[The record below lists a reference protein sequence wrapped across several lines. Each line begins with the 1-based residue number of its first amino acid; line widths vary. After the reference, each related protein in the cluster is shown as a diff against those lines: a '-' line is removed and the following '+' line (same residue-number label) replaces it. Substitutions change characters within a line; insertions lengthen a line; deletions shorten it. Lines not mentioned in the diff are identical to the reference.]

1 MDEEVARRHFSQALE
16 HSAPE
21 FERFFLA
28 RFFGLSISYDE
39 NPERCI
45 VEFPYADFMN
55 NPQGSLHGGVI
66 AFALDVSMGHLCNR
80 FLGASL
86 TLDMTTRF
94 LRPITDTARC
104 EAQFL
109 KKGRSIVHVESR
121 LLDAGGKLAA
131 VASSAWRVIQP
142 PEGGSEERSETP

>member
-1 MDEEVARRHFSQALE
+1 MDQEVAKRHFFEALE
-16 HSAPE
+16 NSAPE

-39 NPERCI
+39 SPERCI

-80 FLGASL
+80 FLGTAV

-94 LRPITDTARC
+94 LRPIKDAARC

-109 KKGRSIVHVESR
+109 KKGRSMAYVESR
-121 LLDAGGKLAA
+121 LFDAEGKLAA
-131 VASSAWRVIQP
+131 VASSAWRVREP
-142 PEGGSEERSETP
+142 PEGEGGE